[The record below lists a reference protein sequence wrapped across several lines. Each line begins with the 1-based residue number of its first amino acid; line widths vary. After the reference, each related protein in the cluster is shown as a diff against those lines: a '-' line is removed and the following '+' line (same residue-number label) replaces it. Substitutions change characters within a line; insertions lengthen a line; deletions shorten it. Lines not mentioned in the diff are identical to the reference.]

1 MTCDLSRLFGLQS
14 QSRHSSHS
22 YVTGTKVSPLWRLA
36 YFACTAAVLVPASLI
51 EFRYFIVPFLFLLL
65 HTMPSAPGL
74 IDASACC
81 ASSSSARHTA
91 TCTKDGS
98 GGRAGQVRGEKDR
111 RKKARSDGAGA
122 LLDKANLA
130 CLAVECFAFV
140 AVNAATLYI
149 FALRPFAWP
158 SGEVARIMW

>member
-1 MTCDLSRLFGLQS
+1 
-14 QSRHSSHS
+14 
-22 YVTGTKVSPLWRLA
+22 LA
-36 YFACTAAVLVPASLI
+36 YFACTAVVLVPASLL
-51 EFRYFIVPFLFLLL
+51 EFRYFIIPFLFLLL

-81 ASSSSARHTA
+81 ASSSSSARHTI
-91 TCTKDGS
+91 TCKDGS
-98 GGRAGQVRGEKDR
+98 GRAGQGRGEKDR
-111 RKKARSDGAGA
+111 RKKPRSDGAGA

-130 CLAVECFAFV
+130 CLAVECLTFV